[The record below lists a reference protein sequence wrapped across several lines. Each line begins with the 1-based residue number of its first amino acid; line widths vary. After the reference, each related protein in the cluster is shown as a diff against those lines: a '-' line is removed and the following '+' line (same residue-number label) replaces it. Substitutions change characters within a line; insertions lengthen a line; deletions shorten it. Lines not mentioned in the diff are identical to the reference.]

1 VALSARPQ
9 YRLDLAAPPPVVPP
23 ELDDAQRAV
32 VTHPGGPLLVLAG
45 PGTGKTTTLVEAV
58 AARVAAGLD
67 PSRILVLTFSRKAAA
82 ELRDRISG
90 RLGRTTAGPAAA
102 TFGSFCFGLVTA
114 EFGPLRLLSG
124 AEQEVAVRDLLAG
137 SVAEDL
143 TRLAW
148 PAEIAGAI
156 GTRGL
161 AEEVRDVLARVAA
174 RDVDLARIAAADPPR
189 TARWSALAQFAET
202 YLDVLEARGVLDH
215 AELVRRAVALAE
227 EPGRRARL
235 REQYAAVFVDEYQ
248 DVDPAQVRLLQALAG
263 DGRDLVVFGD
273 PDQSIYAFRGA
284 RVREILGFPDTF
296 ADRTG
301 HPAPVRVLRT
311 SRRCGPR
318 LLAAGREVARRLPL
332 AGLPAEAARTHRDL
346 RAAGD
351 LPGEI
356 AVATYPSVGAE
367 LEHVADTLRRA
378 HLQDGLPWSQMA
390 VLVRSGTRSIPAL
403 RRVLGSAGVPF
414 AVASDELPLR
424 SEPAAAVLLTAL
436 GLAADPMALTAEVAR
451 ELLLSPLGGLD
462 PVHLRGLG
470 RALRA
475 RARASEESRV
485 APSAQLLCAALLEPA
500 MLAGVEVPGAAAAR
514 ACAALFGRARE
525 LAAAGAGAEAVLW
538 AWWSGTD
545 WPDRLARAAAGRGPA
560 AARADR
566 DLDAVCALF
575 AQAARAGE
583 QPGGGGP
590 RTFLAAVAAQQIPSD
605 PPSAGDGPGEAVR
618 VMTAHR
624 SKGLEWDLVVVAGV
638 QEGVWPDLRRRGSF
652 LDADRITEHGLG
664 EPTTVAELLA
674 EERRLFYVAVTRAR
688 RRLLVTA
695 VATPDESGDR
705 PSRFLREL
713 GVEPVVQS
721 GRPARPLS
729 PGGLV
734 GELRAVL
741 IDTDAAP
748 ALRRAA
754 ADRLAVL
761 ARAAGADGVPLVSA
775 AHPDRWWGLVEPSAA
790 TDPVRDPARPVEL
803 TPSAV
808 DGLRSCPLQ
817 WFLRREVHAEQA
829 AGAALGFGN
838 VLHALAE
845 EVAAGAPADLDSLTA
860 RLDTVWSEL
869 AYDAPWQSREQRE
882 AALTALR
889 LFLAWHTER
898 PDRTL
903 LGAEVEFDIT
913 LDAGGEPV
921 RLRGRLDRV
930 ERDAA
935 GGVRVVDFKTNKSAP
950 TGAEVAEHAQLGV
963 YQQVVA
969 HRGLVD
975 LPGAGDSCGGAEL
988 VMLRQEQGRTG
999 LPKVLG
1005 QQPPAQTDDPGWV
1018 ARMLAD
1024 AARRVR
1030 GERFGPQ
1037 PSDDCD
1043 RCPYRR
1049 CCPARPE
1056 GAQVVS

>member
-9 YRLDLAAPPPVVPP
+9 YRLDVRPPAPVAVP

-32 VTHPGGPLLVLAG
+32 VEHVGGPLLVLAG

-58 AARVAAGLD
+58 AARVAGGVD
-67 PSRILVLTFSRKAAA
+67 PSRILVLTFSRKAAT
-82 ELRDRISG
+82 ELRDRISR

-114 EFGPLRLLSG
+114 EAGPLRLLSG

-137 SVAEDL
+137 SVAENL
-143 TRLAW
+143 TRLPW

-174 RDVDLARIAAADPPR
+174 RDVDLTDVAAADPGR
-189 TARWSALAQFAET
+189 AARWSALARFADI

-227 EPGRRARL
+227 EPHRRAAL
-235 REQYAAVFVDEYQ
+235 RAQYAAVFVDEYQ
-248 DVDPAQVRLLQALAG
+248 DVDPAQVRLLRALAG

-284 RVREILGFPDTF
+284 RVREILEFADAFPDR
-296 ADRTG
+296 AGR
-301 HPAPVRVLRT
+301 PAPTRVLRT

-332 AGLPAEAARTHRDL
+332 AGLPVEAARAHRDL
-346 RAAGD
+346 RPAAE
-351 LPGEI
+351 LPGELV
-356 AVATYPSVGAE
+356 VATYPSVGAE

-378 HLQDGLPWSQMA
+378 HLQDGLPWSRMA

-403 RRVLGSAGVPF
+403 RRVLGAAGVPF
-414 AVASDELPLR
+414 SVASDELPLR

-436 GLAADPMALTAEVAR
+436 QVAADPAALTAEVAR
-451 ELLLSPLGGLD
+451 ELLLSPLGGMD

-475 RARASEESRV
+475 RARADAGGVRI
-485 APSAQLLCAALLEPA
+485 APSAQLIREALLEPG
-500 MLAGVEVPGAAAAR
+500 LLDGVEVPGAAAAR
-514 ACAALFGRARE
+514 ACAALVARSRE
-525 LAAAGAGAEAVLW
+525 LAAAGAGAEDVLW
-538 AWWSGTD
+538 VWWSGTD

-575 AQAARAGE
+575 AQAGRAGE
-583 QPGGGGP
+583 QAGGGGL
-590 RTFLAAVAAQQIPSD
+590 RAFLAAVAAQQIPAD
-605 PPSAGDGPGEAVR
+605 PPAAADGPGEAVR

-624 SKGLEWDLVVVAGV
+624 SKGLEWDLVAVVGV

-652 LDADRITEHGLG
+652 LDADRISEHGLT

-695 VATPDESGDR
+695 VATPDEAGER

-713 GVEPVVQS
+713 GVEPTAVS

-729 PGGLV
+729 PTGLV
-734 GELRAVL
+734 GELRAVV
-741 IDTDAAP
+741 IDPDAAP
-748 ALRRAA
+748 PLRRAA

-761 ARAAGADGVPLVSA
+761 ARASTPDGAPLVPA

-790 TDPVRDPARPVEL
+790 AEPVRAADAPVEL

-808 DGLRSCPLQ
+808 ENLRSCPLQ
-817 WFLRREVHAEQA
+817 WFLRREVHAELA
-829 AGAALGFGN
+829 PTAALGFGN

-845 EVAAGAPADLDSLTA
+845 EVAAGAPADLESLTA
-860 RLDTVWSEL
+860 RLDTVWAEL
-869 AYDAPWQSREQRE
+869 AYDAEWQSREQRA
-882 AALTALR
+882 AALDALR
-889 LFLAWHTER
+889 RFLAWHAGR

-903 LGAEVEFDIT
+903 LGVEVDFDVT
-913 LDAGGEPV
+913 VQVEDQAV

-930 ERDAA
+930 ERDAG
-935 GGVRVVDFKTNKSAP
+935 GGVRVIDFKTSKTPVSNA
-950 TGAEVAEHAQLGV
+950 AVAEHAQLGV
-963 YQQVVA
+963 YQRVVTDN
-969 HRGLVD
+969 GLN
-975 LPGAGDSCGGAEL
+975 LPGAGDVCGGAEL

-999 LPKVLG
+999 LPKV
-1005 QQPPAQTDDPGWV
+1005 QAQTPPEHADDPQWV
-1018 ARMLAD
+1018 TRMLAE

-1037 PSDDCD
+1037 PSEDCD

-1056 GAQVVS
+1056 GAQVVT